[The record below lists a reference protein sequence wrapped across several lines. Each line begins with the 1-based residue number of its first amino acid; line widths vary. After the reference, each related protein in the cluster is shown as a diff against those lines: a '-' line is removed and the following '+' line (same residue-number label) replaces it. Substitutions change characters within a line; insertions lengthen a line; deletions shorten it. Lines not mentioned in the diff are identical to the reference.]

1 MAMED
6 RQVSETPKPNYL
18 KYIGILLLIV
28 GISAFLY
35 WKRDSIQ
42 QLEKYGYFGIF
53 LISLLIN
60 LTLVMPLPTGILT
73 SALGAIYNP
82 FLVGLAAGSGA
93 ALGEISGYL
102 AGISGREV
110 LLRRKDGPKIEQQLR
125 KYGGPGIMLLAFIPN
140 PAFDLVGIA
149 AGALKIPFL
158 RFLFWCWLGKV
169 LKMLAFAYLGDVIP
183 FPPGWLPSSHQDTI
197 LNSGINLIAS
207 AIF

>member
-1 MAMED
+1 MIRDPQAGMAIEEK
-6 RQVSETPKPNYL
+6 QVPETPKTNYL
-18 KYIGILLLIV
+18 KYIGVLVLIV
-28 GISAFLY
+28 GISALLY
-35 WKRDSIQ
+35 WQRDSIQ

-53 LISLLIN
+53 LTSLLIN

-82 FLVGLAAGSGA
+82 FFVGLAAGSGA
-93 ALGEISGYL
+93 ALGEVSGYL

-110 LLRRKDGPKIEQQLR
+110 LLKRKDGPKIEQQLR
-125 KYGGPGIMLLAFIPN
+125 KYGGPGIMLLALIPN

-169 LKMLAFAYLGDVIP
+169 LKMLAFAYLGDVLPAIP
-183 FPPGWLPSSHQDTI
+183 GLMPANPG
-197 LNSGINLIAS
+197 N
-207 AIF
+207 

>member
-1 MAMED
+1 MEIED
-6 RQVSETPKPNYL
+6 KQAPETQKSNYL
-18 KYIGILLLIV
+18 KYIGVLVLIV
-28 GISAFLY
+28 AISVILY
-35 WKRDSIQ
+35 INRNSIQ

-53 LISLLIN
+53 LTSLLIN

-82 FLVGLAAGSGA
+82 FFVGLAAGSGA

-102 AGISGREV
+102 AGISGREM
-110 LLRRKDGPKIEQQLR
+110 LLKRKDGPRIEHQLR
-125 KYGGPGIMLLAFIPN
+125 KYGGPGIFLLAFIPN

-169 LKMLAFAYLGDVIP
+169 MKMLVFAYLGDVINIP
-183 FPPGWLPSSHQDTI
+183 LGWLPANQM
-197 LNSGINLIAS
+197 N
-207 AIF
+207 